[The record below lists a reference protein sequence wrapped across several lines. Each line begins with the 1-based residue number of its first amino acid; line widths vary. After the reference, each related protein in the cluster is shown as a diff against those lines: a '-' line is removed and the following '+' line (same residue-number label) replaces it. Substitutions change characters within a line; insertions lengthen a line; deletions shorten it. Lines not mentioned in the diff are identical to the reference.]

1 MLLFD
6 HDLSVNK
13 MIEDI
18 LNSETMN
25 ISDHLEQIWNEELK
39 EDDYSIGMPMN
50 KNDSSARKKNKYS
63 FVQLASDYDDEITI
77 KPNFEVYWSKSPAS
91 RRQSKTHK
99 YLNKCKQSP
108 RQPSKYTFKGQLIE
122 GSKDTSSNMITID
135 WLKLSPN
142 LKLKIP
148 ENKIRTTRSKVMV
161 KSNIKAKKRVATQ
174 IEKLI
179 NEFYS
184 QISVQG
190 NKEKLLSLFKTE
202 GRGAIIE
209 IEDNPIFPLKLTLEF
224 LVDRFKNHKVI
235 VNKIQVENTTEIDE
249 GTPRTAFK
257 EAQNSNQL
265 SNLSNN
271 SSNILNV
278 ARYDHS
284 YDNDSDQNE
293 NKSASKSKS
302 KIHSFLIDSVLFSN
316 LWW

>member
-1 MLLFD
+1 
-6 HDLSVNK
+6 
-13 MIEDI
+13 
-18 LNSETMN
+18 
-25 ISDHLEQIWNEELK
+25 
-39 EDDYSIGMPMN
+39 
-50 KNDSSARKKNKYS
+50 
-63 FVQLASDYDDEITI
+63 
-77 KPNFEVYWSKSPAS
+77 
-91 RRQSKTHK
+91 
-99 YLNKCKQSP
+99 
-108 RQPSKYTFKGQLIE
+108 
-122 GSKDTSSNMITID
+122 
-135 WLKLSPN
+135 
-142 LKLKIP
+142 
-148 ENKIRTTRSKVMV
+148 MV

-316 LWW
+316 L